1 MRLHII
7 VTYNDAEQEIFEL
20 FYKPITDDLREE
32 DFLKYMFSII
42 KHPEKLDTLSVARFY
57 NNGTAGMLPTGPFNE
72 GKWWFN
78 IENNKGNKMVLGY
91 KNILNK
97 WLQETKDYNKQL

>member
-1 MRLHII
+1 MVLHII
-7 VTYNDAEQEIFEL
+7 VTYNDSEQEIFEL
-20 FYKPITDDLREE
+20 DYKFPVGIEV

-42 KHPEKLDTLSVARFY
+42 KHPEKLDTLSVARLY

-78 IENNKGNKMVLGY
+78 MEYNKGNKMVLGY
-91 KNILNK
+91 KNMLNK